1 MTRYALAIFSVAA
14 CATVALADPP
24 FDTNLISNPGAEEGP
39 SSGGGL
45 VPVPIPGWSSTSN
58 FTVASYGSAGL
69 PSASSP
75 GSPNRGSQ
83 FFFGGPGPSNTSSAS
98 QTIDVA
104 AGAFEIDQGRV
115 DFAFSAYLGGV
126 AGQDDTALVAAV
138 FNDAAGESLGTTNLL
153 GPTNAGR
160 QNTTGMLLRQ
170 RLGDL
175 PIGTRSITV
184 IVSMS
189 RASTTVND
197 GCADDISLVLSLGLC
212 PADWNQDTGVDGDDV
227 IAFFGDWDA
236 NQADI
241 NEDGGTD
248 GDDVITFFG
257 LWDSGC

>member
-1 MTRYALAIFSVAA
+1 MTRQVLAIFSVAA
-14 CATVALADPP
+14 CATAALADPP
-24 FDTNLISNPGAEEGP
+24 FDANLVANPGAEAGP
-39 SSGGGL
+39 SSGGGQ
-45 VPVPIPGWSSTSN
+45 VPVPIPGWNPSSN

-69 PSASSP
+69 PSFSSP

-98 QTIDVA
+98 QTIDVS
-104 AGAFEIDQGRV
+104 AGAFEIDRGRV
-115 DFAFSAYLGGV
+115 DFAFSAYLGGI

-160 QNTTGMLLRQ
+160 QNVTGMLLRR

-175 PIGTRSITV
+175 PLGTRSITV

-189 RASTTVND
+189 RASTAVNE
-197 GCADDISLVLSLGLC
+197 GCADDISLVLSLGPC

-227 IAFFGDWDA
+227 ISFFTDWDIS
-236 NQADI
+236 NADF

-248 GDDVITFFG
+248 GDDVIAFFAR
-257 LWDSGC
+257 WDGGC